1 MSYVGKVTA
10 GGSTHLVGS
19 TLYGICM
26 TDAGT
31 AAKVVTCTDF
41 DQLIGGVTIHVKFTH
56 SNTAA
61 NPTLNVNG
69 TGAKNIYRYGTTAPS
84 TSVATSWND
93 GSVVSFTYDGTYWQ
107 MNNWLNTDTDNNTT
121 YTFANGTNG
130 FTVTPSGG
138 TAQTVTVTPSITNN
152 VTGSG
157 TSGYIAKFN
166 GAHTVTNG
174 PQLGSSTTTFLR
186 NDGSWAT
193 PTDNNTTY
201 TFANGTNG
209 FTVTPSGGTAQTVTV
224 TPSITNNVTGTGTSG
239 KLAAFTG
246 AHTIGDG
253 PEFDSTGERYLK
265 EDGTWADVTGVT
277 GYEVIRDNNIH
288 TWAESLGTGFWP
300 FVTSLTTTG
309 LPDDS
314 SSLYTMAHGFA
325 FTRLSPES
333 GTHVR
338 HIVLFS
344 RDGETWL
351 DYQST
356 TGGTGPWAGWTKM
369 ATTWVTGDLSDE
381 IDALEQNVTNN
392 YIAKSS
398 IVNNLTQTAAGT
410 VLDGRV
416 GKSIYDRTLYTKG
429 RVDNFSTNLNNI
441 TDPGVYQVPGSAGA
455 TNLPSGVTYG
465 TLIVIK
471 GTSDASFY
479 NQVFYVPSDGGVQIY
494 TRSTVDSGS
503 TWRAWGQVASDT
515 KFDSYLETS
524 KVANNQTTTASGYA
538 LDARQANPN
547 VSGSLGA
554 KISTNTSNISTLTT
568 NLGTTTT
575 NLNTL
580 TSNLGGLKFEHQV
593 KTGVTTSYNS
603 ANVLSFDGK
612 VLNATNYN
620 GHAFLIVLS
629 GPPSNNNS
637 YTGCSLI
644 VVTFSTSNTPA
655 YNIMYLFRHGY
666 SASGGT
672 EYPKFGA
679 TGAGNLYVVWQAVPI
694 SGGSLNI
701 HASMFQLY

>member
-19 TLYGICM
+19 TLYGTCA
-26 TDAGT
+26 TAAGT
-31 AAKVVTCTDF
+31 AAKVVTCANF
-41 DQLIGGVTIHVKFTH
+41 DQLIEGVTIHVKFTY

-61 NPTLNVNG
+61 NPTLNVNS

-253 PEFDSTGERYLK
+253 PEFVSTGERFLK
-265 EDGTWADVTGVT
+265 EDGTWADVEGIT

-300 FVTSLTTTG
+300 FVTSTTTTG

-325 FTRLSPES
+325 LTRLSPES
-333 GTHVR
+333 GTHTR
-338 HIVLFS
+338 HIVLYS

-351 DYQST
+351 DYQT
-356 TGGTGPWAGWTKM
+356 TSGGTGPWAGWTRM
-369 ATTWVTGDLSDE
+369 ATTWITDDL
-381 IDALEQNVTNN
+381 DAKFDDYV
-392 YIAKSS
+392 AKTS
-398 IVNNLTQTAAGT
+398 IVNNFTQTAAGT
-410 VLDGRV
+410 VLDGRI
-416 GKSIYDRTLYTKG
+416 GKNVYDNSLYSKG
-429 RVDNFSTNLNNI
+429 SVANFSTNLNAI
-441 TDPGVYQVPGSAGA
+441 TDPGVYHIPGSAGA
-455 TNLPSGVTYG
+455 TNLPTGITYG
-465 TLIVIK
+465 TLTVIK
-471 GTSDASFY
+471 GAGSSSFF
-479 NQVFYVPSDGGVQIY
+479 NQVLYAPADSAVMVY
-494 TRSTVDSGS
+494 TRSTVDGGA
-503 TWRAWGQVASDT
+503 TWREWARYAD
-515 KFDSYLETS
+515 DS
-524 KVANNQTTTASGYA
+524 KVLHNDHVTQSQTVTDSGYA

-554 KISTNTSNISTLTT
+554 KVSTNTSNISTLTT
-568 NLGTTTT
+568 NLGTVTTNLGTVTT

-580 TSNLGGLKFEHQV
+580 SSNLSGLKFEHQV

-629 GPPSNNNS
+629 GPPSNSNS
-637 YTGCSLI
+637 YSGCSLI

-666 SASGGT
+666 SASGGN

-679 TGAGNLYVVWQAVPI
+679 TAAGNLYVVWNATPT

>member
-19 TLYGICM
+19 TLYGTCA
-26 TDAGT
+26 TATGT
-31 AAKVVTCTDF
+31 AAKVVTCANF
-41 DQLIGGVTIHVKFTH
+41 DQLIEGVTIHVKFTY

-61 NPTLNVNG
+61 NPTLNVNS

-84 TSVATSWND
+84 TSAATSWNA
-93 GSVVSFTYDGTYWQ
+93 GSVVAFTYDGTYWQ
-107 MNNWLNTDTDNNTT
+107 MNDWLNTDTDNNTT

-130 FTVTPSGG
+130 FKVTPSGG
-138 TAQTVTVTPSITNN
+138 SAQTVTVTPSI
-152 VTGSG
+152 
-157 TSGYIAKFN
+157 A
-166 GAHTVTNG
+166 
-174 PQLGSSTTTFLR
+174 
-186 NDGSWAT
+186 
-193 PTDNNTTY
+193 
-201 TFANGTNG
+201 
-209 FTVTPSGGTAQTVTV
+209 
-224 TPSITNNVTGTGTSG
+224 NNVTGTGTSG

-253 PEFDSTGERYLK
+253 PEFDSTGERFLK
-265 EDGTWADVTGVT
+265 EDGTWSDVTGVT

-300 FVTSLTTTG
+300 FVTSTTTTG

-325 FTRLSPES
+325 LTRLSPES
-333 GTHVR
+333 GTHTR
-338 HIVLFS
+338 HIVLYA
-344 RDGETWL
+344 RDGETW
-351 DYQST
+351 DDNQT
-356 TGGTGPWAGWTKM
+356 TSGGTGPWSGWTRM
-369 ATTWVTGDLSDE
+369 ATTLITDDLAQTMSNDY
-381 IDALEQNVTNN
+381 V
-392 YIAKSS
+392 AKTS
-398 IVNNLTQTAAGT
+398 IVNNLAQTAAGT

-416 GKSIYDRTLYTKG
+416 GKTVYDNSLYSKGSIA
-429 RVDNFSTNLNNI
+429 NFSTNLN
-441 TDPGVYQVPGSAGA
+441 THTTPGVFAVPVSANIQNG
-455 TNLPSGVTYG
+455 PSGITYG
-465 TLIVIK
+465 TLLVLT
-471 GTSDASFY
+471 GVGSSFIT
-479 NQVFYVPSDGGVQIY
+479 QVFTQPDSSGSSTYVRGTTDGG
-494 TRSTVDSGS
+494 DS
-503 TWRAWGQVASDT
+503 WRQWMKLADNATFS
-515 KFDSYLETS
+515 SYLETS
-524 KVANNQTTTASGYA
+524 KIANNQTTTSAGYA
-538 LDARQANPN
+538 LDARQANSS

-554 KISTNTSNISTLTT
+554 KIATNVSNISTLTT
-568 NLGTTTT
+568 NLGTVTT

-603 ANVLSFDGK
+603 ANVLSFDSK

-637 YTGCSLI
+637 FTGCSLV

-655 YNIMYLFRHGY
+655 YNIMHLFRHGY
-666 SASGGT
+666 SASGGN

-679 TGAGNLYVVWQAVPI
+679 TGAGNLYVMWNATPT